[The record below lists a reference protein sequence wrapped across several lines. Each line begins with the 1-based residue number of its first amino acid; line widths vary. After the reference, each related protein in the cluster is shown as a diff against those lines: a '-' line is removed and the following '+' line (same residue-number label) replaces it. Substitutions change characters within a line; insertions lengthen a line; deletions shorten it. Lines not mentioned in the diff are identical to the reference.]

1 MAVEYLKSGRDTILL
16 TDTAYDRELIEL
28 SQEVGEK
35 SGMDLTEVGDYVR
48 SLIGRMAKE
57 VLDSV
62 EVWGVS
68 VTGGDRHGYAH
79 EHRGR
84 RFRDTG

>member
-57 VLDSV
+57 VLD
-62 EVWGVS
+62 
-68 VTGGDRHGYAH
+68 
-79 EHRGR
+79 
-84 RFRDTG
+84 